1 MRGRDAGTPRGA
13 PYDRSRL
20 AAQMAAS
27 GIEVLLVSSRHN
39 VRYLTGGYCYPLY
52 QWDAHTRGSRYLPF
66 LVVPRDAPEAPV
78 FVGRPG
84 EREVLED
91 AGVAV
96 AACHESAAIG
106 TRPAAATAVEVL
118 RGADRDRCTIGIE
131 MPSLPADAWD
141 VLREGLPEAAFV
153 DAVPVLDALRAVKTA
168 DEIELMRRGAD
179 LGAEALEA
187 VLSTGREGE
196 TTLAVARRVE
206 EAARVRGMHHLYA
219 LVCAGPNLFRAPTKR
234 FTWRRDGVLH
244 VDTGAT
250 LGGYIAEL
258 CRTAVLGTP
267 SALADR
273 MLTGCRGL
281 EDAALP
287 ALRSGA
293 VAREVQAAGD
303 GFLRGHELGRHGRF
317 IAHGIGLVHH
327 EDPVIDAKAAG
338 VLESGMVVSLEMEF
352 LHPDVGH
359 VKIEDLAAVGPDGG
373 MLLSPR
379 QDDWIVAR
387 RAGRP

>member
-1 MRGRDAGTPRGA
+1 VSGGGRGAGAPGAA
-13 PYDRSRL
+13 PYDRTRL
-20 AAQMAAS
+20 AALLEAR
-27 GIEVLLVSSRHN
+27 GIDVLLASSRHN
-39 VRYLTGGYCYPLY
+39 IRYLTGGYCYPLF
-52 QWDAHTRGSRYLPF
+52 QWDAHTRGTQYLPF
-66 LVVPRDAPEAPV
+66 LVVPREAPEAPV

-96 AACHESAAIG
+96 DACHESAAIG
-106 TRPAAATAVEVL
+106 TRPAAAKLVEVL
-118 RGADRDRCTIGIE
+118 RGADRDGGTIGVE
-131 MPSLPADAWD
+131 LPSLPADAWD
-141 VLREGLPEAAFV
+141 LLREGLPRATFV
-153 DAVPVLDALRAVKTA
+153 DAVPVLDALRAVKSA

-179 LGAEALEA
+179 IGAEVLDA

-206 EAARVRGMHHLYA
+206 DAARARGMHHLYA
-219 LVCAGPNLFRAPTKR
+219 LVCAGPSLFRAPTKR

-267 SALADR
+267 SPLADR
-273 MLTGCRGL
+273 MLAGCRGL

-287 ALRSGA
+287 ALRAGA
-293 VAREVQAAGD
+293 LAREVQAAGD
-303 GFLRGHELGRHGRF
+303 EFLHGHELGRHGRF

-327 EDPVIDAKAAG
+327 EDPVIDAKADG
-338 VLESGMVVSLEMEF
+338 VLEPGMVVSLEMEF
-352 LHPDVGH
+352 VHPDVGH
-359 VKIEDLAAVGPDGG
+359 VKIEDLAAVGPEGG
-373 MLLSPR
+373 MLLGPR

-387 RAGRP
+387 R